1 MYITFTKLRY
11 KNFIATGN
19 VWTEIA
25 LNEYKNTLVVG
36 TNGNGKSTFIDA
48 ICFALFNKP
57 FRKINKPQLVNSI
70 NKKNC
75 LVEIEFR
82 IGNKEYLIRRG
93 IKPAIFEVVVD
104 GITMPQDAESRDHQD
119 LLEKTILKMNFKT
132 FCQVVVLGSAT
143 YVPFMQ
149 LPAAARREVIE
160 DLLDLQIFT
169 TMNVIV
175 KDQLLANKTVF
186 DETETQGRLLKQKID
201 LLKRRRNEIAENN
214 SEFIA
219 ENEKKIA
226 DRQNQIEAT
235 NAEIAALNEQK
246 VEYTAKCE
254 GWKETVNRL
263 DEVTKLRRQLEHK
276 QEMVAKE
283 TKFLSEHDDCPTCKQ
298 TIDTAFKCAKIEE
311 KDKYNQ
317 EVTDAISKLGD
328 RARVLQKKIDEFSE
342 FREKISNINNEIA
355 SKTAYIRTWQDFIKT
370 LEKQNAQQ
378 IQKASQQLDDNELTD
393 AEESYKVAVKKY
405 AELKA
410 ERSVLTQAAAILK
423 DGGIKTTLIKK
434 FIPII
439 NQIINHYLT
448 TFDFFVSFEL
458 DETFS
463 ETIKSRYRD
472 EFSYNSFSEG
482 EKKRIDL
489 AIMLTWRA
497 IARKRNSASTN
508 LLIMDEVFDSSMDV
522 EGVDSMIKVITET
535 LDDNNIFVISH
546 RENLRDK
553 FEKVM
558 TFKKVQN
565 FSTLLQDE

>member
-1 MYITFTKLRY
+1 
-11 KNFIATGN
+11 
-19 VWTEIA
+19 
-25 LNEYKNTLVVG
+25 
-36 TNGNGKSTFIDA
+36 
-48 ICFALFNKP
+48 
-57 FRKINKPQLVNSI
+57 
-70 NKKNC
+70 
-75 LVEIEFR
+75 
-82 IGNKEYLIRRG
+82 
-93 IKPAIFEVVVD
+93 
-104 GITMPQDAESRDHQD
+104 
-119 LLEKTILKMNFKT
+119 
-132 FCQVVVLGSAT
+132 
-143 YVPFMQ
+143 
-149 LPAAARREVIE
+149 
-160 DLLDLQIFT
+160 
-169 TMNVIV
+169 
-175 KDQLLANKTVF
+175 
-186 DETETQGRLLKQKID
+186 
-201 LLKRRRNEIAENN
+201 
-214 SEFIA
+214 
-219 ENEKKIA
+219 
-226 DRQNQIEAT
+226 
-235 NAEIAALNEQK
+235 
-246 VEYTAKCE
+246 
-254 GWKETVNRL
+254 
-263 DEVTKLRRQLEHK
+263 
-276 QEMVAKE
+276 
-283 TKFLSEHDDCPTCKQ
+283 
-298 TIDTAFKCAKIEE
+298 
-311 KDKYNQ
+311 
-317 EVTDAISKLGD
+317 
-328 RARVLQKKIDEFSE
+328 
-342 FREKISNINNEIA
+342 
-355 SKTAYIRTWQDFIKT
+355 
-370 LEKQNAQQ
+370 
-378 IQKASQQLDDNELTD
+378 LTD